1 MANAFYTCVNR
12 YGSQILYRGYDE
24 AGNRVAQK
32 IRFSPTLYAATSN
45 PDLNEYRA
53 LDGTPV
59 EPRVFDTMRD
69 ARKYAE
75 QYAEVDNFKVY
86 GNQDYVAQFIYS
98 HFPGEIDFRADLVR
112 VMTIDIEVYSDDGFP
127 NPEEARHPV
136 TAIAV
141 KLSDDDRYFV
151 WGVGDYDPSASHF
164 ADTHQIE
171 YIQCEDE
178 ASLLLNFLDFWSS
191 DAYSPDIVTGWNT
204 RLFDIPYLV
213 NRISRIMGESMTK
226 KMSPW
231 GIVNYR
237 RISVKGKSLDAYELY
252 GIQQLDYLDLFQ
264 KFAYKYGPQ
273 ERYSLDHI
281 AHVVLGERKLSYE
294 EFSGLQDLY
303 VNNYQKFIDYNIK
316 DTELVTRI
324 DEEAGLI
331 NLVLTLAYKG
341 GVNYA
346 DTLGSTRIWDTL
358 IYRYLMGQNIVVPPA
373 SEHTHVR
380 ALGGYVK
387 PTQNGLH
394 EWVCSFDIN
403 SLYPS
408 LIVQWNVSPETMLD
422 GLVPNMNKDRCLDPD
437 DRGVLESIMDS
448 TCMAANGARFSTD
461 RQGMMP
467 ELITKLY
474 EERQQIKKK
483 MLAKEQEL
491 ERTDP
496 QMKQERGILNRD
508 IAQLYNGQMSRKI
521 LMNSLFGVFG
531 NVHFRYFSP
540 EMFEAITYNGQLAIQ
555 WAERAA
561 NHKMNSL
568 LKTQDVDYV
577 VAIDTD
583 SLYMRFG
590 NLIDQFEPKNPI
602 NFLDE
607 VCKSAIEPALAEAY
621 NELAEKFG
629 CIANQMIMARE
640 VIADRAIW
648 TGKKRYILNVHNN
661 EGVQYT
667 EPKIKVTGI
676 EAIRSTTPA
685 PCRQALKEIFK
696 VIMTGSE
703 SKTQKAIEQFR
714 FHFKTLPVE
723 DISFSVG
730 VSDVNKW
737 ADKSMVYKP
746 RCPIHVRG
754 SLVFNKALRESGL
767 DNRYRMI
774 SNGDK
779 VRYVYLKLPNPVK
792 ENIIAFPDYMPPEIG
807 LHKYI
812 DYDKQFNKSFLSPI
826 EAILAAIGWRSEN
839 TQTLEDFFV

>member
-1 MANAFYTCVNR
+1 VTSAFYTCVNR

-32 IRFSPTLYAATSN
+32 IRFAPTLYAPTSN
-45 PDLNEYRA
+45 PESTEYRA

-98 HFPGEIDFRADLVR
+98 HFPGEIDFRADLIR

-127 NPEEARHPV
+127 NPDEAKHPV

-151 WGVGDYDPSASHF
+151 WGVGDYDPSASQF

-178 ASLLLNFLDFWSS
+178 IKLLLNFLDFWSS

-237 RISVKGKSLDAYELY
+237 QISVKGKSLDAYELY
-252 GIQQLDYLDLFQ
+252 GIQQLDYLDIFQ
-264 KFAYKYGPQ
+264 KFAHKYGPQ

-303 VNNYQKFIDYNIK
+303 INDYQKFIDYNIK

-324 DEEAGLI
+324 DDAAGII

-358 IYRYLMGQNIVVPPA
+358 IYRYLMNQNIVVPPA
-373 SEHTHVR
+373 SEHTNVR

-394 EWVCSFDIN
+394 EWVCSFDLT
-403 SLYPS
+403 SVYPS
-408 LIVQWNVSPETMLD
+408 LIVQWNVGPETMLD
-422 GLVPNMNKDRCLDPD
+422 GLVPRMDKDRCLDPD
-437 DRGVLESIMDS
+437 DHGVLENITDS
-448 TCMAANGARFSTD
+448 VCMAANGARFRTD
-461 RQGMMP
+461 KKGMMP
-467 ELITKLY
+467 ELIIELY
-474 EERQQIKKK
+474 EERQKTKKI

-491 ERTDP
+491 EAIP
-496 QMKQERGILNRD
+496 PEMIQERGNLQREISHLRNTE
-508 IAQLYNGQMSRKI
+508 QSTKI

-531 NVHFRYFSP
+531 NIHFRYFSP

-561 NHKMNSL
+561 NRKMNSL
-568 LKTQDVDYV
+568 LKTESEDYV

-590 NLIDQFEPKNPI
+590 KLVDKFEPKNPVG
-602 NFLDE
+602 FLDE
-607 VCKSAIEPALAEAY
+607 VCKSSIEPALAEAY
-621 NELAEKFG
+621 EDLATKFG
-629 CIANQMIMARE
+629 CITNRMVMARE

-685 PCRQALKEIFK
+685 PCHEALKEIFK

-703 SKTQKAIEQFR
+703 SKTQRAIEQFR
-714 FHFKTLPVE
+714 AYFKTLPVE
-723 DISFSVG
+723 DIAFSVG
-730 VSDVNKW
+730 VSNLEKW
-737 ADKSMVYKP
+737 VDGAMVYKKG
-746 RCPIHVRG
+746 CPIHVRG

-767 DNRYRMI
+767 DRRHRLI
-774 SNGDK
+774 SGGDK

-792 ENIIAFPDYMPPEIG
+792 ENIVTFPDYMPPELG
-807 LHKYI
+807 LHKYV

-826 EAILAAIGWRSEN
+826 EAILKEIGWQSEE